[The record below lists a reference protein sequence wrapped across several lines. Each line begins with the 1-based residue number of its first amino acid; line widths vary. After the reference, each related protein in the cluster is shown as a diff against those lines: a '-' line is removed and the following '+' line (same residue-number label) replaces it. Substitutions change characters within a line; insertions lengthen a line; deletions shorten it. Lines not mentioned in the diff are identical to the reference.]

1 MLGRGRF
8 AARSGLVF
16 ALGLVAAGVLVG
28 QTQARSSSMPVVLG
42 YDLSGT
48 FLLDGQPSFPIALS
62 NPPPLGATTPAGGD
76 ALDEVVRAGVTLF
89 RVGPFSV
96 PWTSDAIAQT
106 KAWDQAALTRG
117 VRTWISLSN
126 LSTAVPGS
134 RADIMLGKVVGA
146 LTSDPSAGGIGMWK
160 GADEPGWGGPPPA
173 RLRFAYCRVTSR
185 GDPNWCAG
193 EPSLDPNHP
202 WVTIQAPRGTAQHLS
217 PYSGVTDTHGVDVY
231 PVTATAA
238 NPDLHQVGTWTK
250 MLASITPDHSVWAT
264 LQICSSGSYD
274 RAGDYVLPTRR
285 QERYMIYDAIVNGA
299 RGLSF
304 FGGDNPHCWD
314 LADKT
319 TGWNWTFWNST
330 LSSLIGEISARSPL
344 APALTNPG
352 STRAVAT
359 DDPATEA
366 IRRATRTGARWLIA
380 AHDGSGTRQVTISG
394 LPGTITGATV
404 YTEHRVLK
412 VENGSFTDRFQPW
425 QVHVYHLSSA
435 RSAA

>member
-1 MLGRGRF
+1 
-8 AARSGLVF
+8 
-16 ALGLVAAGVLVG
+16 
-28 QTQARSSSMPVVLG
+28 
-42 YDLSGT
+42 
-48 FLLDGQPSFPIALS
+48 
-62 NPPPLGATTPAGGD
+62 
-76 ALDEVVRAGVTLF
+76 
-89 RVGPFSV
+89 
-96 PWTSDAIAQT
+96 
-106 KAWDQAALTRG
+106 
-117 VRTWISLSN
+117 
-126 LSTAVPGS
+126 
-134 RADIMLGKVVGA
+134 
-146 LTSDPSAGGIGMWK
+146 
-160 GADEPGWGGPPPA
+160 
-173 RLRFAYCRVTSR
+173 
-185 GDPNWCAG
+185 
-193 EPSLDPNHP
+193 
-202 WVTIQAPRGTAQHLS
+202 VTIQAPRGTARHLS
-217 PYSGVTDTHGVDVY
+217 PYSSVTDTHGVDVY

-359 DDPATEA
+359 DDPGTEA

-404 YTEHRVLK
+404 YTEHRVIK
-412 VENGSFTDRFQPW
+412 IENGSFTDRFQPW